1 MNNGTPPQ
9 NHSPDFSQFQVDPG
23 FLNST
28 MQTQK
33 QRQGQQQPL
42 MQQNP
47 MTQWAQANQSM
58 PPHNLLAQQP
68 QFNQV
73 PWPNSLPQAQP
84 FQNAMLQMA
93 PFNMPLISQQIIQ
106 EAVAMSTPVDATD
119 EPILLTALLNAKK
132 TGRNFKEALNG
143 LHGVYIVF
151 HCHSRVLIIDFR
163 TRVIPPACGRII
175 IWNRRTASMVG
186 LICAL
191 RKKADWHYLL

>member
-9 NHSPDFSQFQVDPG
+9 SHSPDFSQFQVDPG
-23 FLNST
+23 FLNSS

-33 QRQGQQQPL
+33 QRQGQQQPV

-47 MTQWAQANQSM
+47 MAQWAQANQSM
-58 PPHNLLAQQP
+58 GLLAQPP
-68 QFNQV
+68 QFNQL
-73 PWPNSLPQAQP
+73 PWQNPLPQTQP

-93 PFNMPLISQQIIQ
+93 PFNMPLLSQQIIQ

-119 EPILLTALLNAKK
+119 EPVLLTALLNAKK

-151 HCHSRVLIIDFR
+151 HCHLRVLNIDFR
-163 TRVIPPACGRII
+163 TRAIPPACGRII
-175 IWNRRTASMVG
+175 I
-186 LICAL
+186 
-191 RKKADWHYLL
+191 